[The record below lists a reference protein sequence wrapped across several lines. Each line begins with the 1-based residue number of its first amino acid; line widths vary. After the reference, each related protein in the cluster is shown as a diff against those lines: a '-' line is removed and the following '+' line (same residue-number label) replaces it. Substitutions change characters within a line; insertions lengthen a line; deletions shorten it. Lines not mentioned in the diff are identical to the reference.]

1 MTDITYMCIQP
12 EAATEQV
19 KRNSLAELEKEER
32 LLTGDYDQSFLSTL
46 ATQEELLS
54 PNEEAYKQDLFSV
67 E

>member
-1 MTDITYMCIQP
+1 MCIQP

-19 KRNSLAELEKEER
+19 KRNSLAELGKEER